1 MAVTIETDNGPIEL
15 SGAATEATLSRL
27 VDKMEK
33 SGLGNTKFVKD
44 TGEKFTKAGK
54 GAKDLVVNLKGLG
67 KEVDDFTDELDDAGK
82 RVGGFKTGLKAL
94 VTGTTGAI
102 TSVVKFGGQTAG
114 VGLNLKQAG
123 NAIESMMPNLWGLG
137 AAAGALGGAFVAHT
151 ANLIDT
157 FDGLSSTGAAFTS
170 NLFELEKVAASSY
183 LSLEQMTGLLRS
195 NSEALSVFGGNTRL
209 GAKRFAE
216 MNQVVQETY
225 RTELSMMGIK
235 AGESAEMLA
244 SFTAAQARNTYF
256 GTLSVNQQAQA
267 GANFVKEVQMMAN
280 LTGQDRKQLAA
291 KIANDKRRADVEL
304 TLSRMT
310 GKAAI
315 NARGALAT
323 LTTNLGADNPLIDA
337 IRTKFQGLDVAGST
351 VANMLLSDGSGLG
364 AAIKRIGAG
373 LRDGTMSFAQVQ
385 KELDQNA
392 GAFIKQNKASEG
404 AAPYSEIVMDITKV
418 SASLLDNQKRN
429 LVVQTKFNGDYDAFV
444 KSSINEVSG
453 SSKSAKELALMT
465 QDIGKITRLGFN
477 SLTEGAVNAAAPRMV
492 AFVNFVKNNMPTSYS
507 EMIESFDKLKSD
519 GVIALTGATS
529 GLSVAF
535 NKMADWIGR
544 FTGSAVPGATPT
556 TGGANGLNPLKGET
570 GAQKALKIGEKAMG
584 YLSKVATVLSV
595 AGAGYTAYDTYNSSN
610 AKTETGK
617 VVEGGG
623 TGLGALGGGMAGGKI
638 GALIGSFILPGIGTI
653 IGGVL
658 GGIGGSVVGAW
669 AGKNAAKD
677 INNVAGFEHG
687 GVIPTNRPVMVG
699 EAGPELISGAKGAT
713 VTPNDKLQP
722 DMTAINKVAESVQA
736 LVQVLSANNNNN
748 EMLVELKKF
757 NKHASN
763 MVQRMA

>member
-1 MAVTIETDNGPIEL
+1 MAVTIETDNGTIEL
-15 SGAATEATLSRL
+15 SGAATEATLSKL

-33 SGLGNTKFVKD
+33 AGSGNTKFVKD

-82 RVGGFKTGLKAL
+82 RVGGFKAGLKSL

-102 TSVVKFGGQTAG
+102 TSVIKFGGQTAG

-123 NAIESMMPNLWGLG
+123 DAMQQMMPNIWGLG

-170 NLFELEKVAASSY
+170 NLFELEKVAANSY

-195 NSEALSVFGGNTRL
+195 NSEALAVFGGNTRL

-225 RTELSMMGIK
+225 RTEFSMMGIK
-235 AGESAEMLA
+235 AAESAEMLA
-244 SFTAAQARNTYF
+244 SFTAAQARNTQF
-256 GTLSVNQQAQA
+256 GTMSVNQQARA
-267 GANFVKEVQMMAN
+267 GANFVKEVQLMAN

-291 KIANDKRRADVEL
+291 KLAADKRRADVEL
-304 TLSRMT
+304 SLSRMT
-310 GKAAI
+310 GDAAI
-315 NARGALAT
+315 NARGAF
-323 LTTNLGADNPLIDA
+323 TTMEGAFGPNSPMLDA
-337 IRTKFQGLDVAGST
+337 LRSSFQGYASASTTAG
-351 VANMLLSDGSGLG
+351 NMLLQDGNMGPVIARITAGLKDGS
-364 AAIKRIGAG
+364 
-373 LRDGTMSFAQVQ
+373 MSMSGIQ
-385 KELDQNA
+385 KELSGVSSKFIEGNKGMEAIAQYSDIPMQMTEVAA
-392 GAFIKQNKASEG
+392 GLLNFQKQK
-404 AAPYSEIVMDITKV
+404 
-418 SASLLDNQKRN
+418 
-429 LVVQTKFNGDYDAFV
+429 LVVDKKFNGDYNAYIASATNDLDA
-444 KSSINEVSG
+444 SSQA
-453 SSKSAKELALMT
+453 AKKLALT
-465 QDIGKITRLGFN
+465 VGDAGKIVRLGFN
-477 SLTEGAVNAAAPRMV
+477 SLTEGAVAAAAPKMV
-492 AFVNFVKNNMPTSYS
+492 AFIDFVKNNMPTNYD
-507 EMIESFDKLKSD
+507 EMMTAFDKLKSD
-519 GVIALTGATS
+519 GVIALTGGMS
-529 GLSVAF
+529 GLSTAF
-535 NKMADWIGR
+535 YQMAEWIR
-544 FTGSAVPGATPT
+544 NFTGSAAPGANAT
-556 TGGANGLNPLKGET
+556 TGGATLKGET
-570 GAQKALKIGEKAMG
+570 AVQKVLKVGEKAMG
-584 YLSKVATVLSV
+584 WLSKAATVLSV
-595 AGAGYTAYDTYNSSN
+595 AGAGYTAYDTYNNSN

-638 GALIGSFILPGIGTI
+638 GAAIGTFLLPGIGTI

-658 GGIGGSVVGAW
+658 GGIGGSLLGAW
-669 AGKNAAKD
+669 AGNNAAKD
-677 INNVAGFEHG
+677 VNNVAGFEHG

-757 NKHASN
+757 NRHASN
-763 MVQRMA
+763 MVQRMI